1 MKYLTLEMIKGHS
14 RIQFDCED
22 DMLQLYAESAEDTVL
37 NMLNRSYD
45 DLVSAYGEVPK
56 PVIQATLMLVDNSYI
71 NRSPV
76 SPQQLYQVPYTIDV
90 LLKPYIIL

>member
-45 DLVSAYGEVPK
+45 DLINAYGEVPA
-56 PVIQATLMLVDNSYI
+56 PVVQATLMLVDNSYI

-90 LLKPYIIL
+90 LLKPYMIL

>member
-1 MKYLTLEMIKGHS
+1 MKYLTLEMIKSHS

-45 DLVSAYGEVPK
+45 DLITAYGEVPK

>member
-1 MKYLTLEMIKGHS
+1 MKYLTLEMIKSHS

-22 DMLQLYAESAEDTVL
+22 DLLQLYAESAEDTVL

-45 DLVSAYGEVPK
+45 DLVTAYGEVPQ

-71 NRSPV
+71 NRSPEG
-76 SPQQLYQVPYTIDV
+76 PQQMYMVPYTIDV

>member
-1 MKYLTLEMIKGHS
+1 MKYLTLEMIKSHS

-22 DMLQLYAESAEDTVL
+22 DLLQLYAESAEDTVL

-45 DLVSAYGEVPK
+45 DLVSAYGEVPM
-56 PVIQATLMLVDNSYI
+56 PVVQATLMLVDNSYI

-90 LLKPYIIL
+90 LLKPYMIL

>member
-1 MKYLTLEMIKGHS
+1 MKYLTLEMIKSHS

-22 DMLQLYAESAEDTVL
+22 DLLQLYAESAEDTVL

-56 PVIQATLMLVDNSYI
+56 PVVQATLMLVDNSYI

-90 LLKPYIIL
+90 LLKPYMIL

>member
-1 MKYLTLEMIKGHS
+1 MKYLTLEMIKSHS

-22 DMLQLYAESAEDTVL
+22 DLLQLYAESAEDTVL

-45 DLVSAYGEVPK
+45 DLIAAYGEVPK

-76 SPQQLYQVPYTIDV
+76 SPQQMYMVPYTIDV

>member
-1 MKYLTLEMIKGHS
+1 MKYLTLEMIKSHS

-22 DMLQLYAESAEDTVL
+22 DLLQLYAESAEDTVL

>member
-1 MKYLTLEMIKGHS
+1 MKYLTLEMIKSHS

-22 DMLQLYAESAEDTVL
+22 DLLQLYAESAEDTVL

-45 DLVSAYGEVPK
+45 DLLSAYGEVPK

>member
-1 MKYLTLEMIKGHS
+1 MKYLTLEMVKSHS

-22 DMLQLYAESAEDTVL
+22 ALLQLYAESAEDTVL
-37 NMLNRSYD
+37 NMLNRSYN
-45 DLVSAYGEVPK
+45 DLLSAYGEVPK

>member
-22 DMLQLYAESAEDTVL
+22 DLLQLYAESAEDTVL

>member
-37 NMLNRSYD
+37 NMLNRSYE
-45 DLVSAYGEVPK
+45 DLVLRRAWRQGP
-56 PVIQATLMLVDNSYI
+56 
-71 NRSPV
+71 RR
-76 SPQQLYQVPYTIDV
+76 
-90 LLKPYIIL
+90 